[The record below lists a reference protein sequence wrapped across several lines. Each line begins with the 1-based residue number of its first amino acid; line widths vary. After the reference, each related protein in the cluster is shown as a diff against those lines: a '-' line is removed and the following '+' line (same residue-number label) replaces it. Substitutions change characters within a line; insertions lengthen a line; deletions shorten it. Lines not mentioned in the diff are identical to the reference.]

1 MTRFLRYAPLLALG
15 PITGPIMAR
24 ATYHATHKAPLLAAF
39 YVCMAV
45 EFWALM
51 PMVLSA
57 ELHALRGLV

>member
-1 MTRFLRYAPLLALG
+1 MSRLARYLPFLALG

-24 ATYHATHKAPLLAAF
+24 ATYHATHSAPVLAGL

-51 PMVLSA
+51 PMLLSA
-57 ELHALRGLV
+57 EIHILRGL